1 MSEAIDKLKSIG
13 AQKISEDTHIPSRHI
28 EAIFVERF
36 EGLSKV
42 QFIGFIS
49 ILERDYG
56 VDLSE
61 TREHC
66 LAHFQE
72 QTQENEAIADD
83 VVLGNSQKRNMT
95 PVYIIGAI
103 ALLLIAIYYTMHTAN
118 EKMQSAIQEHNNT
131 LKEQQKNIAIADIN
145 LSETNNSEQ
154 NSSLLTESN
163 TSVQQVVPEPKA
175 VKHSLEIS
183 PRMKV
188 WLGYIDVATNKK
200 YQKTFQG
207 NLELDPSKEWL
218 LYFGHGFVDVDIDGE
233 LTKFSDKDTLRLHY
247 EDGKIEKISKR
258 EFKRLNRG
266 NSW

>member
-1 MSEAIDKLKSIG
+1 MSEARDRLRSIG
-13 AQKISEDTHIPSRHI
+13 AQKISEDTHIPIGHV
-28 EAIFVERF
+28 EAILQERF

-56 VDLSE
+56 VDMSE

-66 LAHFQE
+66 QEHFQE
-72 QTQENEAIADD
+72 KIDENETMVDD
-83 VVLGNSQKRNMT
+83 VVLGNSKKKNMT
-95 PVYIIGAI
+95 IVYIVGAI
-103 ALLLIAIYYTMHTAN
+103 LLFLIAIFYTTQAANKKLETAI
-118 EKMQSAIQEHNNT
+118 EEHNNT
-131 LKEQQKNIAIADIN
+131 LKEEHKTVLADIN
-145 LSETNNSEQ
+145 TSLSAVKEANVSAGDHNVSSVVVET
-154 NSSLLTESN
+154 
-163 TSVQQVVPEPKA
+163 PEPKA
-175 VKHSLEIS
+175 IQHSFEIS

-207 NLELDPSKEWL
+207 NLELDPNKEWL
-218 LYFGHGFVDVDIDGE
+218 LYFGHGFIDVEIDGK

-266 NSW
+266 NAW